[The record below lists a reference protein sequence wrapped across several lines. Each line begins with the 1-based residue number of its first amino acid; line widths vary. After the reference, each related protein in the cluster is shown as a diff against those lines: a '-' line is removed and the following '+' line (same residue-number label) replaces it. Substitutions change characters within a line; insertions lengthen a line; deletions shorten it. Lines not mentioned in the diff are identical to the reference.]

1 MSKFNSFPTKVQ
13 MIYGREERMNWISGW
28 IQGIIIAVIIG
39 TIIEMLLPD
48 GNCKKYVK
56 VVIGVYILFS
66 IVSPVITKVTG
77 NEFRVSDIYD
87 INTYIEVS
95 AKSSQENIENSQQNQ
110 IKQVYITNLKND
122 MKQKIQEK
130 GYSVKSLTLEIS
142 NDEQYTL
149 KKIFAQV
156 SKRKNEENN
165 EVKGVNEI
173 NITVGNTTE
182 SQEEDISISTK
193 EQNDLKAYLSGIYNL
208 EEKNININ

>member
-1 MSKFNSFPTKVQ
+1 
-13 MIYGREERMNWISGW
+13 MIYGREEKMNWISGW

-56 VVIGVYILFS
+56 LVIGVYILFS

-95 AKSSQENIENSQQNQ
+95 AKSSQENIESSQQNQ

-156 SKRKNEENN
+156 SKKKDEETK

-173 NITVGNTTE
+173 NVTISNTTE
-182 SQEEDISISTK
+182 NIEEDISISTK

>member
-1 MSKFNSFPTKVQ
+1 
-13 MIYGREERMNWISGW
+13 MNWKSGW

-77 NEFRVSDIYD
+77 IEFRVSDIYD

-156 SKRKNEENN
+156 TKRKNEENN

-173 NITVGNTTE
+173 NITISNTTE
-182 SQEEDISISTK
+182 NIEEDISISTK

>member
-1 MSKFNSFPTKVQ
+1 MSKFNFFPTKVQ
-13 MIYGREERMNWISGW
+13 MIYRREEKMNWISGW

-95 AKSSQENIENSQQNQ
+95 AKSSQENIESSQQNQ
-110 IKQVYITNLKND
+110 IKQVYITNLKSD

-156 SKRKNEENN
+156 SKKKNEENN

-173 NITVGNTTE
+173 NITISNTTE
-182 SQEEDISISTK
+182 NKEENISISTK

>member
-1 MSKFNSFPTKVQ
+1 
-13 MIYGREERMNWISGW
+13 MNWISGW

-156 SKRKNEENN
+156 SKKKNEENN

-173 NITVGNTTE
+173 NITISNTTE
-182 SQEEDISISTK
+182 NKEEDISISTK
-193 EQNDLKAYLSGIYNL
+193 EQDDLKAYLSGIYNL

>member
-1 MSKFNSFPTKVQ
+1 
-13 MIYGREERMNWISGW
+13 MNWISGW

-95 AKSSQENIENSQQNQ
+95 TKSSQENIENSQQNQ

-173 NITVGNTTE
+173 NITISNTTE
-182 SQEEDISISTK
+182 NIEGDISISTK
-193 EQNDLKAYLSGIYNL
+193 EQNDLKAYLSGICNL
-208 EEKNININ
+208 EEKNINIY

>member
-1 MSKFNSFPTKVQ
+1 
-13 MIYGREERMNWISGW
+13 MNWISGW

-66 IVSPVITKVTG
+66 IVSPVITKFTG

-95 AKSSQENIENSQQNQ
+95 AKSSQENIENNQQNQ

-149 KKIFAQV
+149 KKIFVQV

-165 EVKGVNEI
+165 EVNGVNEI
-173 NITVGNTTE
+173 NITISNTTE
-182 SQEEDISISTK
+182 NIEEDISISTK

>member
-1 MSKFNSFPTKVQ
+1 
-13 MIYGREERMNWISGW
+13 MNWISGW

-156 SKRKNEENN
+156 SKKKNEENN

-173 NITVGNTTE
+173 NITISNTTE
-182 SQEEDISISTK
+182 NKEEDISISTK
-193 EQNDLKAYLSGIYNL
+193 EQNDLKEYLSGIYNL

>member
-1 MSKFNSFPTKVQ
+1 
-13 MIYGREERMNWISGW
+13 MNWISGW

-77 NEFRVSDIYD
+77 NEVRVSDIYD

-95 AKSSQENIENSQQNQ
+95 TKSSQENIENSQQNQ

-173 NITVGNTTE
+173 NITISNTTE
-182 SQEEDISISTK
+182 NIEEDISISTK

-208 EEKNININ
+208 EEKNINIY

>member
-1 MSKFNSFPTKVQ
+1 
-13 MIYGREERMNWISGW
+13 MNWISGW

-95 AKSSQENIENSQQNQ
+95 TKSSQENIENSQQNQ

-142 NDEQYTL
+142 NDEQYTF

-173 NITVGNTTE
+173 NITISNTTE
-182 SQEEDISISTK
+182 NIEGDISISTK

-208 EEKNININ
+208 EEKNINIY

>member
-1 MSKFNSFPTKVQ
+1 
-13 MIYGREERMNWISGW
+13 MNWISGW

-95 AKSSQENIENSQQNQ
+95 TKSSQENIENSQQNQ

-173 NITVGNTTE
+173 NITISNTTE
-182 SQEEDISISTK
+182 NIEVDISISTK

-208 EEKNININ
+208 EEKNINIY

>member
-48 GNCKKYVK
+48 GNCKKYIK

-95 AKSSQENIENSQQNQ
+95 AKSSQENIENNQQNQ

-165 EVKGVNEI
+165 DVKGVNEI
-173 NITVGNTTE
+173 NITISNTTE
-182 SQEEDISISTK
+182 NIEENISISTK

>member
-1 MSKFNSFPTKVQ
+1 
-13 MIYGREERMNWISGW
+13 MNWISGW

-66 IVSPVITKVTG
+66 IVSPVITKFTG

-87 INTYIEVS
+87 INTYIEVYE
-95 AKSSQENIENSQQNQ
+95 KSSQENIENNQQNQ

-142 NDEQYTL
+142 NDGQYTL

-165 EVKGVNEI
+165 EVNGVNEI
-173 NITVGNTTE
+173 NITISNTTE
-182 SQEEDISISTK
+182 NIEEDISISTK

>member
-1 MSKFNSFPTKVQ
+1 
-13 MIYGREERMNWISGW
+13 MNWISGW

-87 INTYIEVS
+87 INTYIEAS
-95 AKSSQENIENSQQNQ
+95 AKNSQENIENSQQNQ

-165 EVKGVNEI
+165 EVKEINEI
-173 NITVGNTTE
+173 NITISNTTE
-182 SQEEDISISTK
+182 NIEEDISISTK

>member
-1 MSKFNSFPTKVQ
+1 
-13 MIYGREERMNWISGW
+13 MNWISGW

-48 GNCKKYVK
+48 GNCKKYIK

-95 AKSSQENIENSQQNQ
+95 TKSSQENIENSQQNQ

>member
-1 MSKFNSFPTKVQ
+1 
-13 MIYGREERMNWISGW
+13 MNWISGW

-95 AKSSQENIENSQQNQ
+95 AKSSQENIENNQQNQ

-173 NITVGNTTE
+173 NITISNTTE
-182 SQEEDISISTK
+182 NIEEDISISTK

-208 EEKNININ
+208 EKKNININ

>member
-1 MSKFNSFPTKVQ
+1 
-13 MIYGREERMNWISGW
+13 MIYRRKEKMNWISGW

-66 IVSPVITKVTG
+66 IVSPVITKFTG

-165 EVKGVNEI
+165 EVKGANEI
-173 NITVGNTTE
+173 NITISNTTE
-182 SQEEDISISTK
+182 NIEEDISISTK

>member
-1 MSKFNSFPTKVQ
+1 
-13 MIYGREERMNWISGW
+13 MNWISGW

-77 NEFRVSDIYD
+77 NEFRVLDIYD

-95 AKSSQENIENSQQNQ
+95 AKSSQENIESSQQNQ
-110 IKQVYITNLKND
+110 IKQVYITNLKSD

-156 SKRKNEENN
+156 SKKKNEENN

-173 NITVGNTTE
+173 NITISNTTE
-182 SQEEDISISTK
+182 NKEENISISTK

>member
-1 MSKFNSFPTKVQ
+1 
-13 MIYGREERMNWISGW
+13 MIYRREEKMNWISGW

-95 AKSSQENIENSQQNQ
+95 TKSSQENIENSQQNQ

-173 NITVGNTTE
+173 NITISNTTE
-182 SQEEDISISTK
+182 NIEEDISISTK

-208 EEKNININ
+208 EEKNINIY

>member
-1 MSKFNSFPTKVQ
+1 
-13 MIYGREERMNWISGW
+13 MNWISGW

-95 AKSSQENIENSQQNQ
+95 TKSSQENIENSQQNQ

-173 NITVGNTTE
+173 NITISNTTE
-182 SQEEDISISTK
+182 NIEEDISISTK

-208 EEKNININ
+208 EENKGTSFKIR

>member
-1 MSKFNSFPTKVQ
+1 
-13 MIYGREERMNWISGW
+13 MNWISGW

-56 VVIGVYILFS
+56 IVIGVYILFS

-130 GYSVKSLTLEIS
+130 GYSVKRLTLEIS

-149 KKIFAQV
+149 KKIFVQV
-156 SKRKNEENN
+156 SKKKNEENN
-165 EVKGVNEI
+165 EFKGVNEI
-173 NITVGNTTE
+173 NIRINNTTE
-182 SQEEDISISTK
+182 NKEENISISTK

>member
-1 MSKFNSFPTKVQ
+1 
-13 MIYGREERMNWISGW
+13 MNWISGW

-110 IKQVYITNLKND
+110 IKQVYMTNLKND

-156 SKRKNEENN
+156 SKKKNEENN

-173 NITVGNTTE
+173 NITISNTTE
-182 SQEEDISISTK
+182 NKEEDISISTK

>member
-1 MSKFNSFPTKVQ
+1 
-13 MIYGREERMNWISGW
+13 MNWISGW

-66 IVSPVITKVTG
+66 IVSPVITKFTG

-95 AKSSQENIENSQQNQ
+95 TKSSQENIENSQQNQ

-173 NITVGNTTE
+173 NITISNTTE
-182 SQEEDISISTK
+182 NIEEDISISTK

-208 EEKNININ
+208 EEKNINIY

>member
-1 MSKFNSFPTKVQ
+1 
-13 MIYGREERMNWISGW
+13 MNWISGW

-66 IVSPVITKVTG
+66 IVSPVITKFTG

-130 GYSVKSLTLEIS
+130 GYSVKILTLEIS

-165 EVKGVNEI
+165 EVKGANEI
-173 NITVGNTTE
+173 NITISNTTE
-182 SQEEDISISTK
+182 NIEEDISISTK

>member
-1 MSKFNSFPTKVQ
+1 
-13 MIYGREERMNWISGW
+13 MNWISGW

-95 AKSSQENIENSQQNQ
+95 AKNSQENIENSQQNQ

-156 SKRKNEENN
+156 SKKKNEENN

-173 NITVGNTTE
+173 NITIRNTTE
-182 SQEEDISISTK
+182 NQEENISISTK

>member
-1 MSKFNSFPTKVQ
+1 
-13 MIYGREERMNWISGW
+13 MNWISGW

-87 INTYIEVS
+87 INTYIEAS
-95 AKSSQENIENSQQNQ
+95 TKSSQENIENSQQNQ

-173 NITVGNTTE
+173 NITISNTTE
-182 SQEEDISISTK
+182 NIEEDISISTK

-208 EEKNININ
+208 EEKNINIY

>member
-1 MSKFNSFPTKVQ
+1 
-13 MIYGREERMNWISGW
+13 MNWISGW

-48 GNCKKYVK
+48 GNCKKYIK

>member
-1 MSKFNSFPTKVQ
+1 
-13 MIYGREERMNWISGW
+13 MNWISGW

-173 NITVGNTTE
+173 NITISNTTE
-182 SQEEDISISTK
+182 NIEEDISISTK

-208 EEKNININ
+208 EKKNININ

>member
-1 MSKFNSFPTKVQ
+1 
-13 MIYGREERMNWISGW
+13 MNWISGW

-95 AKSSQENIENSQQNQ
+95 AKSSQENIENNQQNQ

-142 NDEQYTL
+142 NDEQYIL

-173 NITVGNTTE
+173 NITISNTTE
-182 SQEEDISISTK
+182 NIEEDISISTK

>member
-1 MSKFNSFPTKVQ
+1 
-13 MIYGREERMNWISGW
+13 MNWISGW

-87 INTYIEVS
+87 INTYIDVS
-95 AKSSQENIENSQQNQ
+95 AKNSQKNIENSQQNQ

-142 NDEQYTL
+142 NNEQYTL

-156 SKRKNEENN
+156 SKKKDEETN
-165 EVKGVNEI
+165 EVKGVNKI
-173 NITVGNTTE
+173 NVTISNTTE
-182 SQEEDISISTK
+182 EKEENISISNK

>member
-1 MSKFNSFPTKVQ
+1 
-13 MIYGREERMNWISGW
+13 MNWISGW

-39 TIIEMLLPD
+39 TIIEMLLPV

-77 NEFRVSDIYD
+77 NEFRVSDTYD

-95 AKSSQENIENSQQNQ
+95 AKSSKENIENSQQNQ
-110 IKQVYITNLKND
+110 IKQVYITNLKSD

-142 NDEQYTL
+142 NDEQYIL
-149 KKIFAQV
+149 KKIFVQV
-156 SKRKNEENN
+156 SKNKIEENN

-173 NITVGNTTE
+173 NITISNTTE
-182 SQEEDISISTK
+182 NKESNINISTK

>member
-1 MSKFNSFPTKVQ
+1 
-13 MIYGREERMNWISGW
+13 MNWISGW

-173 NITVGNTTE
+173 NITISNTTE
-182 SQEEDISISTK
+182 NIEEDISISTK
-193 EQNDLKAYLSGIYNL
+193 EQYDLKAYLSGIYNL

>member
-1 MSKFNSFPTKVQ
+1 
-13 MIYGREERMNWISGW
+13 MNWISGW

-66 IVSPVITKVTG
+66 IVSPVITKFTG

-165 EVKGVNEI
+165 GVKGANEI
-173 NITVGNTTE
+173 NITISNTTE
-182 SQEEDISISTK
+182 NIEEDISISTK

>member
-1 MSKFNSFPTKVQ
+1 
-13 MIYGREERMNWISGW
+13 MNWISGW

-95 AKSSQENIENSQQNQ
+95 TKSSQENIENSQQNQ
-110 IKQVYITNLKND
+110 IKQVYITNFKND

-173 NITVGNTTE
+173 NITISNTTE
-182 SQEEDISISTK
+182 NIEGDISISTK

-208 EEKNININ
+208 EEKNINIY